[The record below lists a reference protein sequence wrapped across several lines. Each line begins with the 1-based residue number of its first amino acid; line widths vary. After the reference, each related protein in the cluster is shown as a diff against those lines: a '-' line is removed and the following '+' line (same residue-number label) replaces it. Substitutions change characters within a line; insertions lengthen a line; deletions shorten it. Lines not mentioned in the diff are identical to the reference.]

1 MVRYVCR
8 SWGMYW
14 MKESEVE
21 QSPRKV
27 VQIKTR
33 SAGTPSGEEG
43 ELYRRMTVMNR
54 HSER

>member
-1 MVRYVCR
+1 
-8 SWGMYW
+8 
-14 MKESEVE
+14 MKASEVE
-21 QSPRKV
+21 HSPRKV

-54 HSER
+54 HNKLNESER